1 MVISYRS
8 ISMFLSL
15 SVNLVNQ
22 NTRLSWLVVSEN
34 WKSNSLWKTFGLIKY
49 SNTQET
55 QWLKVENNRCEEEQE
70 TLDT

>member
-55 QWLKVENNRCEEEQE
+55 QWLKVENINQDPILPCS
-70 TLDT
+70 